1 MRNKRS
7 KKEKIKLRASTRA
20 FYIIIALVL
29 FAISSNNIFQEL
41 TNNTQEK
48 LKKEI
53 YTYTNNYK
61 STYTM
66 NIVNN
71 RFIEEKT
78 LPMGQTYVTDLLKS
92 MDVNIKYKYEAS
104 KKTSIKYSYN
114 VTATIGASYTD
125 DGKEYKV
132 WEKKYTLLEDK
143 TGESDGDFSI
153 NEIINVDLQKYNK
166 EVNDF
171 KQTMGM
177 ALDAYLNVQLN
188 VITNTEVQNKKT
200 ENKYSSD
207 LKLTLGSKIT
217 NVESEKEDV
226 KKGSLEEENAIVVS
240 RNKTKIAV
248 NTLLFAVSVYAL
260 YYIAKNTR
268 VARNIKNEYKLEL
281 NRILKSCQ
289 DKIIMVT
296 KKIDVEEDN
305 VIDVKDIVELIKLS
319 EELYKPILYWNSDN
333 EQEAWFCVISNSMT
347 YRFILKKY

>member
-20 FYIIIALVL
+20 FYVIIALVL

-41 TNNTQEK
+41 TSNTQEK
-48 LKKEI
+48 LKKEL
-53 YTYTNNYK
+53 YTYTNNSK

-71 RFIEEKT
+71 KFIEEKT

-92 MDVNIKYKYEAS
+92 MDVDINYKYEAS
-104 KKTSIKYSYN
+104 KKTNIKYTYN
-114 VTATIGASYTD
+114 ITATIGASYTD

-132 WEKKYTLLEDK
+132 WEKKYTLLPDK
-143 TGESDGDFSI
+143 SGESDGDFSI
-153 NEIINVDLQKYNK
+153 NEKINVDLQKYNK

-188 VITNTEVQNKKT
+188 VTTDTSIQSKKA
-200 ENKYSSD
+200 ENKYSSE

-217 NVESEKEDV
+217 NIESEKEDT
-226 KKGSLEEENAIVVS
+226 KKGSLEEENAVVVS

-260 YYIAKNTR
+260 YYVAKNTR

>member
-7 KKEKIKLRASTRA
+7 KNEKIKLRASTRA
-20 FYIIIALVL
+20 FYVIIALVL

-48 LKKEI
+48 LKKEL
-53 YTYTNNYK
+53 YTYTNNSK

-66 NIVNN
+66 NIVDN

-92 MDVNIKYKYEAS
+92 MDVDINYKYEAS
-104 KKTSIKYSYN
+104 KKTNIKYTYN
-114 VTATIGASYTD
+114 ITATIGASYTD

-143 TGESDGDFSI
+143 TGESDGDFNI
-153 NEIINVDLQKYNK
+153 NEKINVDLQKYNK

-188 VITNTEVQNKKT
+188 ITTDTSIQSKKA
-200 ENKYSSD
+200 ENKYSSE

-217 NVESEKEDV
+217 NIESEKEDT
-226 KKGSLEEENAIVVS
+226 KKGSLEEENAVVVS
-240 RNKTKIAV
+240 RNKAKIAV
-248 NTLLFAVSVYAL
+248 NTLLFAVSVYAI

>member
-7 KKEKIKLRASTRA
+7 KNEKIKLRASTRA
-20 FYIIIALVL
+20 FYVIIALVL

-48 LKKEI
+48 LKREL
-53 YTYTNNYK
+53 YTYTNNSK

-66 NIVNN
+66 NIIDNK
-71 RFIEEKT
+71 FIEEKT

-92 MDVNIKYKYEAS
+92 MDVDINYKYEAS
-104 KKTSIKYSYN
+104 KKTNIKYTYN
-114 VTATIGASYTD
+114 ITATIGASYTD

-143 TGESDGDFSI
+143 TGESNGDFSI
-153 NEIINVDLQKYNK
+153 NEKINVDLQKYNK

-188 VITNTEVQNKKT
+188 VTTDTSIQSKKA
-200 ENKYSSD
+200 ENKYSSE

-217 NVESEKEDV
+217 NIESEKEDT
-226 KKGSLEEENAIVVS
+226 KKGSLEEENAVVVS
-240 RNKTKIAV
+240 RNKAKIAV
-248 NTLLFAVSVYAL
+248 NTLLFAVSVYAI